1 MAKGVVRR
9 SSQDAETNSEAD
21 RLYRRRAGERQIRRA
36 GRAYA
41 RVEANAVAAREQL
54 YATMRAFADV
64 FNEDELTNLSPVS
77 RPTVRKRVLGKDLDD
92 PQADQTPSPE
102 ELQRRAAAAVETLG
116 NTAPDESIVSD
127 AAVE

>member
-9 SSQDAETNSEAD
+9 SSQDAETNTEAD

-92 PQADQTPSPE
+92 PQTAQTPSLE